1 MRFHRIGI
9 VIATLHDISDPLME
23 FAKLLLYS
31 GYQKVE
37 FRLIQCADIFF
48 GIFAATFVFTRNYIF
63 PVYVINSI
71 RKYADYEYQTK
82 TIYTLFFVALW
93 ILELLHLYWAALVLI
108 FFNQIL
114 RMAKSQ
120 LIDQKGLKD
129 DIRNK
134 DANQNKELLK

>member
-1 MRFHRIGI
+1 
-9 VIATLHDISDPLME
+9 
-23 FAKLLLYS
+23 
-31 GYQKVE
+31 
-37 FRLIQCADIFF
+37 
-48 GIFAATFVFTRNYIF
+48 
-63 PVYVINSI
+63 VINSI

-82 TIYTLFFVALW
+82 NIYTLFFAALW

-108 FFNQIL
+108 FSNQIL

-134 DANQNKELLK
+134 DTN